1 MRWWA
6 HTFAERISDATS
18 TVGETSVTL
27 PIAFSSESPSQP
39 KLGAQT
45 CMPDNGGCSRPVSLP
60 SCIRHCH
67 GAALVT
73 HISICIQHTTRT
85 TQHAANVQRAEPRLQ
100 RSGAVPNEAN
110 RTVYAAVYERA
121 RADVPRRIGGA
132 AVRAPR
138 SAARTHPS
146 HGSAAMQPHPRR
158 SQRTARQG
166 GYGRYAT
173 GVQRMA
179 GRRRSA
185 VSSGLSFQPP

>member
-1 MRWWA
+1 M
-6 HTFAERISDATS
+6 
-18 TVGETSVTL
+18 TL

-45 CMPDNGGCSRPVSLP
+45 YMPDNVGGCSRPVSLP

-85 TQHAANVQRAEPRLQ
+85 TQHAANVQRAEPRPQ
-100 RSGAVPNEAN
+100 RSGAVPNAAN

-146 HGSAAMQPHPRR
+146 HGSAAMQP
-158 SQRTARQG
+158 TASTRVSAGGKAG

-173 GVQRMA
+173 RVQRMA